1 MAVLIMVFGLGAV
14 VAFFTLI
21 FIIGVKD
28 MRNP

>member
-1 MAVLIMVFGLGAV
+1 MVVSVMVLGMGAT
-14 VAFFTLI
+14 VAFFALI

>member
-1 MAVLIMVFGLGAV
+1 MLVLIMVFGLAIA